1 MRVSLTIDEAQA
13 TGACFDVADVVVDV
27 VVAAAVVAEIVE
39 FVLISFIFKS
49 SLGTR
54 GLRKKKKC

>member
-13 TGACFDVADVVVDV
+13 TGACFDVADVVDV
-27 VVAAAVVAEIVE
+27 VVAAAVVVEIVE